1 MCGWIFWLV
10 VFVVFVVLC
19 IVGLVML
26 TLGTRSRVS
35 TGGYCEVDV
44 HWWFGRWVR
53 CVGGE
58 RCSSG
63 EKCILLWRKRG
74 SEEDWADAGVVPGG
88 SVKWSKR
95 MEYQCVCRIP
105 RS

>member
-1 MCGWIFWLV
+1 MYNWTFWILAIA
-10 VFVVFVVLC
+10 VLC
-19 IVGLVML
+19 IVGLVMFAI
-26 TLGTRSRVS
+26 GTRARVS

-44 HWWFGRWVR
+44 HWWFGWWVR

-63 EKCILLWRKRG
+63 EKCILLWRRKG
-74 SEEDWADAGVVPGG
+74 SEEQWADAGVIPGG
-88 SVKWSKR
+88 SVSWSEN
-95 MEYQCVCRIP
+95 MEYQCVCRTP